1 MSEKIRGYLT
11 LEDENKRVNNLDFVK
26 FQEDKQ
32 EREGIETLDARTL
45 SLFGETAM
53 VASGLIELDI

>member
-1 MSEKIRGYLT
+1 MSEKIRDYLT
-11 LEDENKRVNNLDFVK
+11 LEDENKRVNDLDFVN